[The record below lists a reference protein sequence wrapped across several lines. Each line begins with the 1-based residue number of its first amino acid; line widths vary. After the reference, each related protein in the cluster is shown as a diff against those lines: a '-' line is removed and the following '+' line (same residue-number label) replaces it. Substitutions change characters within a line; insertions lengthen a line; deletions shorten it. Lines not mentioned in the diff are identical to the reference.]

1 MIQTSSISKPADL
14 FRGDHQAAASALP
27 VILSGDDAG
36 HRTTTGHPVGS
47 PRLRRSAVLLKPATM
62 NEARMTNGRVSVPPR
77 VPPGRYPAK
86 FLGVRHEAVFEVAAG
101 ISAGDIVRLP
111 FDDAKTARKLG
122 PAVSVLL
129 NSGQARLAAKQLHA
143 ALGEYLDDSSGGGTG
158 IEVTKQA
165 AAVLNAVADFRFQIG
180 METC

>member
-1 MIQTSSISKPADL
+1 MIQTSSILNPAGL
-14 FRGDHQAAASALP
+14 FRGDHQAAASATP

-62 NEARMTNGRVSVPPR
+62 NEARMTNGRVSAQSR

-101 ISAGDIVRLP
+101 ISAGEVVRLP

-129 NSGQARLAAKQLHA
+129 NCGQARLAAKQLHA
-143 ALGEYLDDSSGGGTG
+143 ALGGYLDDSNGGGTG
-158 IEVTKQA
+158 LEVTKQA

-180 METC
+180 IETC